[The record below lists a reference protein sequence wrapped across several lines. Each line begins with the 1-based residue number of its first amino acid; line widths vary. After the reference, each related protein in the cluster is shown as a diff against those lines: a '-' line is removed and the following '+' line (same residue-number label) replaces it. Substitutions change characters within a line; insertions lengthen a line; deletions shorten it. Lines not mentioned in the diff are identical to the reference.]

1 MLMLKK
7 TSPNR
12 RYCRIMGNIK
22 NRLFVGSDF
31 PTKLDQL
38 NNDYIFEGR
47 IATVE
52 KLNHQQKNV
61 KRSKKNAS
69 MNVRRK
75 DVAIEKNHNEAIM
88 SERLNMTLMH
98 ESYNKVANKKVD
110 FQEFAKMM
118 TRNSTK
124 KKIEKTLRGA

>member
-1 MLMLKK
+1 
-7 TSPNR
+7 
-12 RYCRIMGNIK
+12 MGNIK

-38 NNDYIFEGR
+38 NNDYVFEGR

-69 MNVRRK
+69 MNVHRK

-88 SERLNMTLMH
+88 FERLNMTLMH
-98 ESYNKVANKKVD
+98 ESYNKVANRKVD